1 MTSTEPPPPPAGR
14 PRGRI
19 VEVTSMLK
27 FDHLRIPVTDLARS
41 RDWYVRTLG
50 LKVEFEVPE
59 RQSVALQDTD
69 DFTIFLQ
76 EVRSPVVP
84 NGCALWFQVGD
95 VDTTFADW
103 SARGVEFAHGPR
115 KSYWG
120 YGAELADPDGYLI
133 RLWDQQSMKEK

>member
-1 MTSTEPPPPPAGR
+1 M
-14 PRGRI
+14 I
-19 VEVTSMLK
+19 KL
-27 FDHLRIPVTDLARS
+27 DHLRLPVTDLARA
-41 RDWYVRTLG
+41 RDWYTRTLG

-59 RQSVALQDTD
+59 RQTVALQDSD

-84 NGCALWFQVGD
+84 NECALWFQVAD
-95 VDTTFADW
+95 VDATFTDW
-103 SARGVEFAHGPR
+103 SARGVAFAHGPR

-133 RLWDQQSMKEK
+133 RLWDQRSMKEK